1 MSDILST
8 LDNGE
13 LIVGDGAMGTM
24 LQARGLP
31 AGAPPERWNREH
43 PEVLREIHTAYLE
56 AGAQVATANTFGGN
70 RLRLRDGGLED
81 DLVTLNRLGVE
92 LAREGVGDEAWVA
105 ASVGPTG
112 KLMEPFGPL
121 SIAQA
126 EEVYGEQIAILA
138 EAGADLILMET
149 AHDIDE
155 ACCAIRAAKAETD
168 LPVFATFAFNAK
180 GRTMM
185 GLKADNAARQA
196 QEAGADVVGANCG
209 EGPQAIKAALEAM
222 KDATSLPLM
231 AQANAG
237 VPRGESNETVWD
249 VTPEDMA
256 EHACLFVSLGARIVG
271 GCCGTGPEHI
281 ARIVSTLHG

>member
-1 MSDILST
+1 MLDILST
-8 LDNGE
+8 LEKGE

-43 PEVLREIHTAYLE
+43 PEVLLEIHTAYLE
-56 AGAQVATANTFGGN
+56 AGAQIATANTFGGN

-81 DLVTLNRLGVE
+81 ELVALNRLGVE
-92 LAREGVGDEAWVA
+92 LAREAVGDEAWVA

-121 SIAQA
+121 AIAEA
-126 EEVYGEQIAILA
+126 EDVYAEQIAILA
-138 EAGADLILMET
+138 QAGADVILMET

-155 ACCAIRAAKAETD
+155 VCCAIRAARAETD

-185 GLKADNAARQA
+185 GLRADDAARRA
-196 QEAGADVVGANCG
+196 EEAGAHVVGANCG
-209 EGPQAIKAALEAM
+209 EGPQAIKAGLEGM
-222 KDATSLPLM
+222 KEATTLPLM
-231 AQANAG
+231 AQSNAG
-237 VPRGESNETVWD
+237 VPRGKSNETVWD
-249 VTPEDMA
+249 VTPEEMA
-256 EHACLFVSLGARIVG
+256 EYARGFVSLGARIVG
-271 GCCGTGPEHI
+271 GCCGTDPEHI
-281 ARIVSTLHG
+281 ARIGSALRG

>member
-1 MSDILST
+1 MLNILSA

-13 LIVGDGAMGTM
+13 LIIGDGAMGTM
-24 LQARGLP
+24 LQAKGLP
-31 AGAPPERWNREH
+31 AGAPPESWNREH

-56 AGAQVATANTFGGN
+56 AGAQIATTNTFGGN

-92 LAREGVGDEAWVA
+92 LAQEAVGDEAWVA

-121 SIAQA
+121 SISEA
-126 EEVYGEQIAILA
+126 EDVYAEQIAILA
-138 EAGADLILMET
+138 EAGADLVLMET

-185 GLKADNAARQA
+185 GLKPDDAAQQA
-196 QEAGADVVGANCG
+196 EEAGADIVGANCG
-209 EGPQAIKAALEAM
+209 EGPQAIRAALEGM
-222 KDATSLPLM
+222 KDATTLPLM
-231 AQANAG
+231 AQSNAG
-237 VPRGESNETVWD
+237 LPREESSETVWD
-249 VTPEDMA
+249 ITPEEMA
-256 EHACLFVSLGARIVG
+256 EHARLFVSLGARIVG

-281 ARIVSTLHG
+281 AHIASALRG